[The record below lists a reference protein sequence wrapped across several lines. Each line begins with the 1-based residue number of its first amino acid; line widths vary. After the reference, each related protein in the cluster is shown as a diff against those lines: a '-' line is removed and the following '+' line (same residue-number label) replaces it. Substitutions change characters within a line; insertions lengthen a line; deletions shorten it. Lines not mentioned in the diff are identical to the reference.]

1 MSDFMLPDIGEGI
14 VECEVVKWLVSE
26 GDVIE
31 EDQPVAEVMTDKAL
45 VEIPA
50 PYHGRVTQ
58 LYYQEG
64 DIAKVHAPLFAL
76 VGDESSEEGQGESEP
91 GLEEE
96 RAAPDSSHPERHTAA
111 DKAPTPREHDTR
123 AITPPAGAV
132 DFILPDIG
140 EGIVECEIVEWRIQ
154 EGDEIAEDQPVVDV
168 MTDKALVEITA
179 PEAGRVSRLYYQQG
193 EHARVH
199 SPLFAYHP
207 EDSSVS
213 AGPPAAAEPQ
223 ESRPQ
228 ESRPNESRQP
238 GTAAAGAMSSSRA
251 PQQGR
256 ANPGQGAF
264 GRIPAS
270 PAVRRLVREHAL
282 SLADIPGSGKQGRV
296 LKDDV
301 LRFLEQ
307 GADGSEHR
315 QAASTAAPAPSAAD
329 ETTAVGEV
337 CIEPL
342 KGVQAVMARRMV
354 ASASTIPHFAYGDE
368 IDVTELLAL
377 RERLKPDAEALGVR
391 LTLMPFFM
399 KALALAVQEFPI
411 LNSRLNDEVTE
422 IHYQSA
428 CNIGMAVDSRVG
440 LIVPNV
446 KGVERKSLL
455 AIAGEIARLTQEAR
469 EGRVQQADLKGGTI
483 SISNIGALGGPYA
496 TPIINAPEV
505 AIVAIGKTQ
514 QLPRFDAGGQVVS
527 RAIMTATWS
536 GDHRLI
542 DGGTIARFVNR
553 WKGYLESPQSMMLHL
568 G

>member
-14 VECEVVKWLVSE
+14 VECEVVKWLVGE

-50 PYHGRVTQ
+50 PYHGRVTR
-58 LYYQEG
+58 LYYREG
-64 DIAKVHAPLFAL
+64 EIAKVHAPLFAL
-76 VGDESSEEGQGESEP
+76 VGDEAGEEGPSPEKEQGQAHQGASQPATRE
-91 GLEEE
+91 
-96 RAAPDSSHPERHTAA
+96 AA
-111 DKAPTPREHDTR
+111 TR
-123 AITPPAGAV
+123 APEPASQIAAESLSRQAISASGT
-132 DFILPDIG
+132 DFVLPDIG
-140 EGIVECEIVEWRIQ
+140 EGIVECEVVEWRIQ

-179 PEAGRVSRLYYQQG
+179 PEAGRVTRLYYQQG

-199 SPLFAYHP
+199 SPLFAYLP
-207 EDSSVS
+207 EGLGLSEGQASSS
-213 AGPPAAAEPQ
+213 AAEPAATN
-223 ESRPQ
+223 PQ
-228 ESRPNESRQP
+228 TTRQA
-238 GTAAAGAMSSSRA
+238 GGAAEGAVVSPSA

-256 ANPGQGAF
+256 ASAQGSGAF

-282 SLADIPGSGKQGRV
+282 SLSAIPGSGKHGRV

-307 GADGSEHR
+307 GEHSDEHR
-315 QAASTAAPAPSAAD
+315 QPSSSETPAP
-329 ETTAVGEV
+329 TTVGGTSAVGEIRV
-337 CIEPL
+337 EPL
-342 KGVQAVMARRMV
+342 KGIQAVMARRMV

-377 RERLKPDAEALGVR
+377 RERLKPEAEALGVR

-411 LNSRLNDEVTE
+411 LNSRLTDEVTE

-440 LIVPNV
+440 LMVPNV
-446 KGVERKSLL
+446 KGVERRSLL
-455 AIAGEIARLTQEAR
+455 AIAGEIARLTLEAR

-483 SISNIGALGGPYA
+483 SISNIGALGGTYA

-514 QLPRFDAGGQVVS
+514 RLPRFDADGQVVS

-536 GDHRLI
+536 GDHRVI

-553 WKGYLESPQSMMLHL
+553 WKGYLESPQSMLLHL